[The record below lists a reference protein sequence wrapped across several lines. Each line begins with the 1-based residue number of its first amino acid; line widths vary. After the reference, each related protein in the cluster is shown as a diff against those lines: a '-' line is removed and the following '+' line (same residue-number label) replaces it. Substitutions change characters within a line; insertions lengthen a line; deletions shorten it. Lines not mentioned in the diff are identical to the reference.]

1 MGEVA
6 YENICKQR
14 NQKIVSC
21 SIRYLG
27 SLPSVDTRVL
37 MVVLSAVFF
46 VPIACFRIVR
56 RSDIGGGLFLFQ
68 KQNQVLEQAVS
79 QINAYLDGNHN
90 ARIECDDEGELYRLF
105 HTVNSLAAVLNAHA
119 DNELREKEF

>member
-1 MGEVA
+1 MGEVS

-46 VPIACFRIVR
+46 VPIACFRIGR

-68 KQNQVLEQAVS
+68 KAKSSHVTGGITASSVS
-79 QINAYLDGNHN
+79 
-90 ARIECDDEGELYRLF
+90 
-105 HTVNSLAAVLNAHA
+105 
-119 DNELREKEF
+119 

>member
-1 MGEVA
+1 M
-6 YENICKQR
+6 
-14 NQKIVSC
+14 KIFANKEIKKLSSC

-46 VPIACFRIVR
+46 VPIACFRIGR

-68 KQNQVLEQAVS
+68 KAKS
-79 QINAYLDGNHN
+79 SHGTGSITDSM
-90 ARIECDDEGELYRLF
+90 RIL
-105 HTVNSLAAVLNAHA
+105 TAITMPVLNVMMRA
-119 DNELREKEF
+119 NYIGCFIPLILWRLS

>member
-1 MGEVA
+1 MGEVP

-27 SLPSVDTRVL
+27 GLPSVDTRVL

-46 VPIACFRIVR
+46 VPIACFRIGR
-56 RSDIGGGLFLFQ
+56 RSDIGGRLFYFK
-68 KQNQVLEQAVS
+68 KQNQVMEQAVS
-79 QINAYLDGNHN
+79 QLQAYLDGDHN
-90 ARIECDDEGELYRLF
+90 ARIECDEEGELIGCFIL
-105 HTVNSLAAVLNAHA
+105 SILWPLS
-119 DNELREKEF
+119 

>member
-27 SLPSVDTRVL
+27 GLPSVDTRVL

-46 VPIACFRIVR
+46 VPIACFRIGSM
-56 RSDIGGGLFLFQ
+56 SDTGGGVFLFQ
-68 KQNQVLEQAVS
+68 KAKSSHGTGGITASSVS
-79 QINAYLDGNHN
+79 
-90 ARIECDDEGELYRLF
+90 
-105 HTVNSLAAVLNAHA
+105 
-119 DNELREKEF
+119 